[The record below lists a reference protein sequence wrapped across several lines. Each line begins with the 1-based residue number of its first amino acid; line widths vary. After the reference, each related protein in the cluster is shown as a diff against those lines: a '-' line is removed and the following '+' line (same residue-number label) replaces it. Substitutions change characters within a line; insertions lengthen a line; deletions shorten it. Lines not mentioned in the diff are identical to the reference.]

1 MNYFKKN
8 NIIIVVVSLL
18 LVMLACI
25 SLFRVDLTSDKRFT
39 LGKPTRE
46 MMRRI
51 QEPIRVD
58 VYLNGALNP
67 GFLRLRTSVV
77 ALIEEMNAL
86 SGGKIIVNF
95 VASDDFSSNEARE
108 RFFESM
114 EQRGL
119 SPVAVYEKDK
129 SGKMSQKMLFPWLEL
144 SRNERKVAINLLKNN
159 PSMSGEENL
168 NISIENLEFEL
179 TDAIRRLTI
188 DKIEKI
194 AFLEGQGE
202 LSEAET
208 QDISKSLSR
217 YFQIDR
223 GEIGTQTGVL
233 DEYKAI
239 IIAKP
244 TKQFSEEVKYV
255 LDQYLMQ
262 GGAVLWLID
271 AVQIS
276 ENQLSETGVS
286 PAMPLDVNL
295 DDMFFRYGV
304 RVNPSLLQDLQCVAT
319 PLNVSPPGEKAKFEP
334 FPLVFSPLLLTSMR
348 HPVTRNI
355 PPVMAKFAS
364 TIEAV
369 GDNRELKTSVLLA
382 GSANG
387 NVLKTPATISLAEM
401 PDQNDKTYFNQAHV
415 PVALAIEGSFQSIFA
430 NRMIPKGIQ
439 PTASLQSKSKPTRQ
453 IFISDGDVIRNE
465 VQSAGDTIEFLPL
478 GFDRYSK
485 QVYGNTELIV
495 NSVLYLTDK
504 DGWMNLRAREVPL
517 RLLNKEIAVS
527 KRTSLQLINIIM
539 PLVFLLIGVVLF
551 RWMRKRRYGR

>member
-1 MNYFKKN
+1 MNYFTKN
-8 NIIIVVVSLL
+8 NIIIVVLSLL
-18 LVMLACI
+18 LVMLASI

-39 LGKPTRE
+39 LSKPTRE
-46 MMRRI
+46 MMRQI
-51 QEPIRVD
+51 QAPIRVD
-58 VYLNGALNP
+58 LYLNGALNP

-77 ALIEEMNAL
+77 ELIEEMNAR
-86 SGGKIIVNF
+86 SGGKLNVHF
-95 VASDDFSSNEARE
+95 VASDDYNSNEARE

-114 EQRGL
+114 ERRGL

-144 SRNERKVAINLLKNN
+144 SRGERKVAINLLKNN

-168 NISIENLEFEL
+168 NTSIENLEFEL

-202 LSEAET
+202 LGEAET

-223 GEIGTQTGVL
+223 GEIGTQAGVL

-239 IIAKP
+239 VIAKP
-244 TKQFSEEVKYV
+244 TKPFSEEVKFV
-255 LDQYLMQ
+255 IDQYLMQ

-276 ENQLSETGVS
+276 ENQLSQNGVS

-304 RVNPSLLQDLQCVAT
+304 RVNSSLLQDVQCVAM

-334 FPLVFSPLLLTSMR
+334 FPLVFSPLLLTSMY

-364 TIEAV
+364 IIEVV
-369 GDNRELKTSVLLA
+369 GDNGKLKTSALLA

-387 NVLKTPATISLAEM
+387 HVLKTPATISLAEM
-401 PDQNDKTYFNQAHV
+401 PDQNNKTYFNQAHV

-439 PTASLQSKSKPTRQ
+439 SAVSLRNKSKPTRQ
-453 IFISDGDVIRNE
+453 IFISDGDIIRNE
-465 VQSAGDTIEFLPL
+465 VQSVGDTIETLPL

-517 RLLNKEIAVS
+517 RLLNKEIAAS
-527 KRTSLQLINIIM
+527 KRVSLQLINIIM
-539 PLVFLLIGVVLF
+539 PLVLLLIGGLLF
-551 RWMRKRRYGR
+551 RWMRRRRYGR